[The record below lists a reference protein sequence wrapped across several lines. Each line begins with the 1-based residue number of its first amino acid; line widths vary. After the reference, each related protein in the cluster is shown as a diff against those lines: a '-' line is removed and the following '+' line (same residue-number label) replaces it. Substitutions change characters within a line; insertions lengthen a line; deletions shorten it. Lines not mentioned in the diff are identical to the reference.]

1 MSNEFDSSEPSLQME
16 AIERRVEPRGL
27 VRNVRVKLPDGT
39 EVEALEAARKGF
51 FLPVDDPDRF
61 RLGESLQLEVMLDD
75 KSLECRVEVVRKE
88 IEPRRGVAT
97 RIMYLTPVAEETLK
111 EILAG

>member
-1 MSNEFDSSEPSLQME
+1 MSNDFDSSEPSVQME
-16 AIERRVEPRGL
+16 AIERREEPRGL
-27 VRNVRVKLPDGT
+27 VRGVQVKMPDGT

-51 FLPVDDPDRF
+51 FLPVDDPDQF
-61 RLGESLQLEVMLDD
+61 RLGEALELSVSRGDHTLD
-75 KSLECRVEVVRKE
+75 CRVEVVRKE

-111 EILAG
+111 ALLSK